1 MPTHRYMQ
9 EDELAAARARA
20 PMQAVRAK
28 YVRPLYQPTVA
39 VQAKTSKLAR
49 NIEYA
54 LIAITLAAGAWFAWE
69 LFVFYSQS

>member
-9 EDELAAARARA
+9 EETPVARARA

-28 YVRPLYQPTVA
+28 YVRPLYKPAVR
-39 VQAKTSKLAR
+39 VQARASTLAR

-54 LIAITLAAGAWFAWE
+54 LISITLAAGAWFAWE
-69 LFVFYSQS
+69 LFVFYSHR

>member
-9 EDELAAARARA
+9 EDTVAARSRA

-39 VQAKTSKLAR
+39 VRTKTSTLAR

-69 LFVFYSQS
+69 LFVFYSHR

>member
-9 EDELAAARARA
+9 EDDAAARSRA

-39 VQAKTSKLAR
+39 VRAKASPLAR

-69 LFVFYSQS
+69 LFVFYSQR